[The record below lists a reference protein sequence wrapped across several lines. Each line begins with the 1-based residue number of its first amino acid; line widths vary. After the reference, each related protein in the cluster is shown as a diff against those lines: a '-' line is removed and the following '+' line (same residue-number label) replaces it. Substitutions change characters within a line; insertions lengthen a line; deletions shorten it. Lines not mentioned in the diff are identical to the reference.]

1 MEKKTKDNKMTLITA
16 LTHRAIDFDTYV
28 FLLTFIKLPT
38 IHFNK
43 VCIWTEEEWSN
54 FHYYTLKEII
64 SIRNYLYDDMMILE
78 EKSDSD
84 IFI

>member
-1 MEKKTKDNKMTLITA
+1 MTSETNENKITLITA

-38 IHFNK
+38 IDFNK
-43 VCIWTEEEWSN
+43 VCIWNEAEWN
-54 FHYYTLKEII
+54 NYHYYTLKEII
-64 SIRNYLYDDMMILE
+64 SMRNYLYDDMMIME
-78 EKSDSD
+78 EEPDSD